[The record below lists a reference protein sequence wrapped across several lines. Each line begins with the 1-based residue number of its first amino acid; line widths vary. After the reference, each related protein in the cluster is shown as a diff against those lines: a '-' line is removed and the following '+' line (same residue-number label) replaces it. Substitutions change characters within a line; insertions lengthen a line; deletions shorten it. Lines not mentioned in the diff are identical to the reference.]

1 MNQTF
6 LKNPRVI
13 ALGVAWISFSI
24 YAFVFAPPN
33 QPDTFDLIMAMSSGD
48 WDGINPLILAL
59 FNVMGILPLMYGAML
74 FTDGRG
80 QKLPAWAFST
90 GSFFLGAF
98 ALMPY
103 LVFRRDNP
111 TFEGK
116 KNWWLKWQ
124 DSKILGA
131 LTLVGLV
138 TLFFYGFSQ
147 GDWADYVA
155 RFQGDR
161 FIHVMS
167 LDFCAL
173 SLLFPTLL
181 KDDLA
186 RRGLA
191 DKNWIFWA
199 IALTPPFGTAIYL
212 TLRPPTIEQ
221 TAPETAQQNEMAQV

>member
-1 MNQTF
+1 MT
-6 LKNPRVI
+6 PRAI
-13 ALGVAWISFSI
+13 ALGLVWLAFSI

-33 QPDTFDLIMAMSSGD
+33 QPETFELITQLSSGE
-48 WDGINPLILAL
+48 WDGVNPLIIAL
-59 FNVMGILPLMYGAML
+59 FNVMGILPLMYGAVL
-74 FTDGRG
+74 FLDGRG

-103 LVFRRDNP
+103 LALRRDNP
-111 TFEGK
+111 TFEGE
-116 KNWWLKWQ
+116 KNGWLRWQ
-124 DSKILGA
+124 DSRLLGA

-138 TLFFYGFSQ
+138 VLFYFGFSQ
-147 GDWADYVA
+147 GGWADYVV
-155 RFQGDR
+155 RFKGDR

-173 SLLFPTLL
+173 SLLFPTIL

-191 DKNWIFWA
+191 EKKWIFWV
-199 IALTPPFGTAIYL
+199 IALTPPFGMAVYL
-212 TLRPPTIEQ
+212 TLRPPTQAQTTEEPEQ
-221 TAPETAQQNEMAQV
+221 SKEMAQV

>member
-1 MNQTF
+1 MAITT
-6 LKNPRVI
+6 PRAI
-13 ALGVAWISFSI
+13 ALGLAWISFSI

-33 QPDTFDLIMAMSSGD
+33 QPDTFELIMAMSSGD
-48 WDGINPLILAL
+48 WEGINPLILAL
-59 FNVMGILPLMYGAML
+59 FNVMGILPLMYGAFL

-80 QKLPAWAFST
+80 QKLPAWAFSI

-103 LVFRRDNP
+103 LIFRRDNP
-111 TFEGK
+111 SFEGK

-124 DSKILGA
+124 DSRILGA
-131 LTLVGLV
+131 LTLIGLV
-138 TLFFYGFSQ
+138 ILFFYGFSQ
-147 GDWADYVA
+147 GDWADYSA
-155 RFQGDR
+155 RFQSDR

-191 DKNWIFWA
+191 EKSWIFWA

-212 TLRPPTIEQ
+212 TLRPPTIE
-221 TAPETAQQNEMAQV
+221 TSDEVETATPEMVEA